1 MHPHLGP
8 HTCPFHEKAGK
19 AEDASLAALPC
30 VYADAITYEEDEE
43 PESDESDGRT
53 RRTTK
58 SRRESREES
67 RSTVQ

>member
-43 PESDESDGRT
+43 PESDESD
-53 RRTTK
+53 
-58 SRRESREES
+58 EEDEEDD
-67 RSTVQ
+67 